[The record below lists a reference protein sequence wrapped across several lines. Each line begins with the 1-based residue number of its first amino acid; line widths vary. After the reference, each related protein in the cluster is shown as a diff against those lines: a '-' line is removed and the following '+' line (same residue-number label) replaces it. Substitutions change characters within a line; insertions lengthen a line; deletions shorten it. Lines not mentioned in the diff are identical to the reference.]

1 MKNIV
6 CIASLLLARNLMI
19 AQSALPVKQLTIFK
33 NQTAFIVKEGN
44 VSAANGRFQLPVPG
58 SVLYGTYWLS
68 IGKENGIRR
77 IEFRYD
83 TVKVQR
89 QATELRQLL
98 QANAGKEVSLFMRSA
113 DSEKKWS
120 GKLEALSEKSG
131 MIRLVT
137 PSGQIVLPADLPQ
150 WAEFSGS
157 IQSNWMADSITRVAN
172 ILLEKNTA
180 QASVRE
186 VYLQQN
192 FNWIP
197 SYYLQLGEGEN
208 ARLDMKATIENYA
221 EPIQNASVQLV
232 VGSPQLY
239 FGNRLDPIVSDYFG
253 GEQTV
258 AEYRNMLNNA
268 YMPMS
273 KTMEA
278 AADAG
283 DYRQFETDGE
293 KTEDLYIYKLGNVSV
308 PDKSKV
314 IVPVFSK
321 EVSYR
326 DKYDCS
332 IPDQTNYF
340 ASRFVDQT
348 ERDYETWHSI
358 EMMNKTGQPLTA
370 ASIIITDTKD
380 RFLAQDQIRYVP
392 VGAKGD
398 IRLSRAVD
406 VAVKCSEEESR
417 RDETGKKIGKTLY
430 GKVVLNGTITIENF
444 QEKTITHTLKKEV
457 SGEVVKASG
466 EGKMINRNPYRSVN
480 PQAEITWEQV
490 LKPKEKK
497 TLTYTYE
504 VLFPLN

>member
-1 MKNIV
+1 MNKFLVFSSLIMAQNI
-6 CIASLLLARNLMI
+6 LI
-19 AQSALPVKQLTIFK
+19 AQLALPVKQLTIFK
-33 NQTAFIVKEGN
+33 NQTAFIVKEGS
-44 VSAANGRFQLPVPG
+44 VSAANGKLQLPVPG

-68 IGKENGIRR
+68 GGKENGIRR

-83 TVKVQR
+83 TLKVQR

-98 QANAGKEVSLFMRSA
+98 QANAGKEVSLYMRSG

-120 GKLEALSEKSG
+120 GKLEAFSEKSG
-131 MIRLVT
+131 IIRLT
-137 PSGQIVLPADLPQ
+137 SPSGQIILPAGLPQ
-150 WAEFSGS
+150 WAEFSGGIENNYS
-157 IQSNWMADSITRVAN
+157 ADSISRVAN
-172 ILLEKNTA
+172 VWLEKNAA
-180 QASVRE
+180 QVSLRE

-197 SYYLQLGEGEN
+197 SYHLRLGEEEN
-208 ARLDMKATIENYA
+208 ARLEMKATIENYA
-221 EPIQNASVQLV
+221 EPIQNAAVQLV

-239 FGNRLDPIVSDYFG
+239 FGSRLDPVVTDYFG
-253 GEQTV
+253 GEQG
-258 AEYRNMLNNA
+258 ASDYRSMLNNA
-268 YMPMS
+268 YMPMA
-273 KTMEA
+273 KTEL

-283 DYRQFETDGE
+283 AYREFATEGE

-321 EVSYR
+321 DVSYR

-332 IPDQTNYF
+332 IPDQTNFF
-340 ASRFVDQT
+340 ASRYVDQT

-358 EMMNKTGQPLTA
+358 EIINKAGVPLTA
-370 ASIIITDTKD
+370 ASIMITDSKD

-406 VAVKCSEEESR
+406 VSVKCSEEENR

-430 GKVVLNGTITIENF
+430 GKVVLTGTITIENF
-444 QEKTITHTLKKEV
+444 QEKTITHSLKKEV
-457 SGEVVKASG
+457 SGEVTKASG
-466 EGKMINRNPYRSVN
+466 DGKLINRNPYRSVN
-480 PQAEITWEQV
+480 PQGEITWEQV
-490 LKPKEKK
+490 LKPNEKK
-497 TLTYTYE
+497 TLSYTYE